1 MPARFDTGL
10 PATAGLALPCCSRC
24 GRVNYPPRELCGAC
38 LADGLV
44 WRGVDSRGLVQ
55 ACTDLHYSL
64 EPDYADHLPWR
75 IASVVLAC
83 GPVVLAHLQPDIVEG
98 GEVAVRIVE
107 DRHGNRML
115 AAIGPQQAGA
125 GADWLASLQFK
136 ECSS

>member
-10 PATAGLALPCCSRC
+10 PAAAGLVLPCCSRC

-38 LADGLV
+38 LADHLV
-44 WRGVDSRGLVQ
+44 WQEVDNRGAVQ
-55 ACTDLHYSL
+55 ACTELHNSL

-75 IASVVLAC
+75 VASVLLAC
-83 GPVVLAHLQPDIVEG
+83 GPVVLAHLQPGV
-98 GEVAVRIVE
+98 VAGADVTVHIVE

-115 AAIGPQQAGA
+115 AAIDPQQSGG
-125 GADWLASLQFK
+125 GADWLASIQFK

>member
-1 MPARFDTGL
+1 MAVRFTTGL
-10 PATAGLALPCCSRC
+10 PAAAGLVLPCCSRC

-38 LADGLV
+38 LADSLV
-44 WRGVDSRGLVQ
+44 WQGVDNIGMVQ

-83 GPVVLAHLQPDIVEG
+83 GPVVLAHLQPGVPEG
-98 GEVAVRIVE
+98 TEVAVRIVE
-107 DRHGNRML
+107 DRDGNRML
-115 AAIGPQQAGA
+115 AASDPHQAGA
-125 GADWLASLQFK
+125 AAEWLARIQFK